1 MNTNTATKATA
12 APTVYNEHA
21 LTNETKFKM
30 RADGGQMFSH
40 HVMTIH
46 QKPLL
51 TNIKIEP
58 HRAAALNNQ
67 AHNRQRIYLPQGAPV
82 PQTIVR
88 SKELTDGGFE
98 TGKWKDKATVAQHQ

>member
-1 MNTNTATKATA
+1 MNNNSNTRAGTA
-12 APTVYNEHA
+12 PAVYNEHQ

-40 HVMTIH
+40 HIMTIH
-46 QKPLL
+46 EKPLL

-67 AHNRQRIYLPQGAPV
+67 AHNRQRIYLPQGEPV

-88 SKELTDGGFE
+88 SKALTEGGFE
-98 TGKWKDKATVAQHQ
+98 TGQWKDEATFAKK